1 MGEWIQIEKDRLG
14 RAKRHVRKPKR
25 TTRGPRRPEPANPS
39 GDRAIEVDDVPEFRA
54 SRFLIL
60 GDPRRL
66 VQRINAHLVVA
77 RFARGHLGL
86 VGHYRL
92 AHVEAG
98 PFATLGEA
106 RAAWVRMRAEL
117 DAFRTGRLAA
127 RAGTGPEPVANG
139 AGWTAQR
146 AYAGHC
152 PGCRDR
158 VRRRGD
164 ALPPLRRRVV
174 PRGTPD
180 PAPVAPGRG
189 AG

>member
-1 MGEWIQIEKDRLG
+1 MGEWTQIEKDRLG
-14 RAKRHVRKPKR
+14 RAKRHVRQPR
-25 TTRGPRRPEPANPS
+25 RSVRGPRRPAPANPS
-39 GDRAIEVDDVPEFRA
+39 EDPRIEVDAVPEFRD
-54 SRFLIL
+54 SEFLIL

-66 VQRINAHLVVA
+66 VQRLNAHLVVA
-77 RFARGHLGL
+77 RFARGHLGI

-106 RAAWVRMRAEL
+106 RAAWVRMRREL

-127 RAGTGPEPVANG
+127 RAGTGPEPIGNG
-139 AGWTAQR
+139 PGWTAQR

-152 PGCRDR
+152 SGCRDR

-164 ALPPLRRRVV
+164 SPAGATSPVTVRRV
-174 PRGTPD
+174 PT
-180 PAPVAPGRG
+180 AP
-189 AG
+189 